1 MMNGIDYIARILK
14 QEGVD
19 WMSCFPSN
27 PLISAVARLG
37 IRPIAFRHERGA
49 VMAADGYSRVSDR
62 QKFGVVAVQSQA
74 GAENAMGGIAQ
85 AYADNVPIL
94 VFLGG
99 NSLDRLSVKPNF
111 TAAQNYKGWVK
122 QVEAIY
128 TPNQVGDVMRRAF
141 HALRNGAPGPVVVE
155 LTADVCA
162 QDVPEAMQNY
172 KSPKIHRQLP
182 EPSVIKDAATAFL
195 NAKQRVIW
203 AGSGVLFSGA
213 TEVLRELAELTASPV
228 FCTMPG
234 KSAFDER
241 HPLALGAGSGTTT
254 GPAHHWLTNSDVLL
268 ALGSSLTR
276 SPYAQKVS
284 QGKTIIHNTN
294 NPDELNKDE
303 AADIGLIGDTRLTI
317 EALITCIKEK
327 TDGSGVADRFEV
339 EANVTAVRAEW
350 MAEWS
355 SVLNS
360 DEEPI
365 SYYRVIQA
373 LNETLDTENSIVTH
387 DAGAPRDSIVPFYT
401 ATLPHSYVGW
411 GKTTHLGF
419 GIPLMIG
426 AKMAEPEK
434 FCLNLMGDGAF
445 GMSGTDI
452 ETSARSGAAITTV
465 LLNNSAMATYSGPTQ
480 GTIGAEAREQYGV
493 STMQGDYAKIAEGM
507 GAVGIHVNK
516 VPELAPAL
524 KEAQRLNASGR
535 TVLIDVNAN
544 VEDRRSRF

>member
-1 MMNGIDYIARILK
+1 MNGIDYIARILK

-128 TPNQVGDVMRRAF
+128 TPNQVADVMRRAF
-141 HALRNGAPGPVVVE
+141 HALRNGTPGPVVVE

-241 HPLALGAGSGTTT
+241 HLWLW
-254 GPAHHWLTNSDVLL
+254 GPAVVPPR
-268 ALGSSLTR
+268 ALRIIGSR
-276 SPYAQKVS
+276 
-284 QGKTIIHNTN
+284 I
-294 NPDELNKDE
+294 
-303 AADIGLIGDTRLTI
+303 
-317 EALITCIKEK
+317 
-327 TDGSGVADRFEV
+327 
-339 EANVTAVRAEW
+339 
-350 MAEWS
+350 
-355 SVLNS
+355 
-360 DEEPI
+360 
-365 SYYRVIQA
+365 
-373 LNETLDTENSIVTH
+373 
-387 DAGAPRDSIVPFYT
+387 
-401 ATLPHSYVGW
+401 AT
-411 GKTTHLGF
+411 F
-419 GIPLMIG
+419 
-426 AKMAEPEK
+426 
-434 FCLNLMGDGAF
+434 F
-445 GMSGTDI
+445 
-452 ETSARSGAAITTV
+452 
-465 LLNNSAMATYSGPTQ
+465 
-480 GTIGAEAREQYGV
+480 
-493 STMQGDYAKIAEGM
+493 
-507 GAVGIHVNK
+507 
-516 VPELAPAL
+516 
-524 KEAQRLNASGR
+524 
-535 TVLIDVNAN
+535 
-544 VEDRRSRF
+544 